1 MDPFEISEILESFEV
16 IVDTR
21 EQATPKAQ
29 ERYAAIG
36 VPVRRATLS
45 YGDYCASVRINGA
58 DLYTENPIKAPCVIE
73 RKMNLD
79 ELAGCL
85 GRSRD
90 RFKREF
96 ERAQAAGAKTYLL
109 VEDGSWE
116 GIIQHRYRSQFRPAA
131 FLASLTAWCVRYDLS
146 IIFCRSATSG
156 KLIREILYRDIK
168 ERLERGEYDEREGLD
183 KTGSRRNESLAVE
196 G

>member
-1 MDPFEISEILESFEV
+1 MDPFEVSEILESFEV
-16 IVDTR
+16 IADTR

-29 ERYAAIG
+29 ERYQAIG
-36 VPVRRATLS
+36 APVRRATLN
-45 YGDYCASVRINGA
+45 YGDYCASVKINGA
-58 DLYTENPIKAPCVIE
+58 ELYPDNPIKAPCVIE

-85 GRSRD
+85 GRGRD

-96 ERAQAAGAKTYLL
+96 ERARAAGAKVYLL

-116 GIIQHRYRSQFRPAA
+116 GIIQHRYRSRFRPAA
-131 FLASLTAWCVRYDLS
+131 FLASLTAWCVRYDLT

-156 KLIREILYRDIK
+156 KLIREILYRDMK
-168 ERLERGEYDEREGLD
+168 ERLERGEYDEREGMD
-183 KTGSRRNESLAVE
+183 QTGSRRAESLAVE

>member
-1 MDPFEISEILESFEV
+1 MNPFQISEILSSFEV

-21 EQATPKAQ
+21 EQATPKAKD
-29 ERYAAIG
+29 RYQAIG
-36 VPVRRATLS
+36 APIRRATLS
-45 YGDYCASVRINGA
+45 YGDYCASISIEGVQ
-58 DLYTENPIKAPCVIE
+58 LYPEGSTVSAPCVIE

-96 ERAQAAGAKTYLL
+96 ERAKAAGAKVYLL
-109 VEDGSWE
+109 VEDGTWE
-116 GIIQHRYRSQFRPAA
+116 GIIMHRYRSRLSPKA
-131 FLASLTAWCVRYDLS
+131 FLSSLTAWAVRYDIS
-146 IIFCRSATSG
+146 IVFCRSATSG

-168 ERLERGEYDEREGLD
+168 ERLERGEYDGQLD
-183 KTGSRRNESLAVE
+183 KSGTESPEPLAVE
-196 G
+196 